1 MPTPLGSEPRTP
13 SATASV
19 WNRVAQTDDFKKLL
33 AAKKAF
39 VLPATIFFV
48 LYYLALPVS
57 VGYFPTFMQRKVWGP
72 VNIAYL
78 FVLSQF
84 LVAWLIAYLY
94 VRAARQFDLRAA
106 AVIKDL
112 GNLEAKGN

>member
-1 MPTPLGSEPRTP
+1 MPTPPSSESRTP
-13 SATASV
+13 SANASV
-19 WNRVAQTDDFKKLL
+19 WNRVAQTEDFQKLL

-39 VLPATIFFV
+39 VIPATIFFV
-48 LYYLALPVS
+48 LYYFALPVS
-57 VGYFPTFMQRKVWGP
+57 VGYFPAFMQRKVWGP

-78 FVLSQF
+78 FALSQF
-84 LVAWLIAYLY
+84 VVAWFIAYLY
-94 VRAARQFDLRAA
+94 VRAARGFDIRGE